1 MINETAQWL
10 TMVIMMIYLFKGFK
24 LLTKLSMFCE
34 NTFANVQ
41 KELTA
46 VNSMYIYLYD
56 LVKHIIRKKG
66 ESHEE

>member
-1 MINETAQWL
+1 
-10 TMVIMMIYLFKGFK
+10 MIYLFKGFK